1 MRNSILVI
9 HNLNIKILDKLK
21 VSWKEK
27 KVSVLKVGYKHGPS
41 DSQTWLMNAGLK
53 AIPRNG
59 AMAQWLKALSA
70 IPEDLFGS

>member
-27 KVSVLKVGYKHGPS
+27 KVSVLKIGYKH
-41 DSQTWLMNAGLK
+41 
-53 AIPRNG
+53 
-59 AMAQWLKALSA
+59 
-70 IPEDLFGS
+70 DLQIVRHD

>member
-27 KVSVLKVGYKHGPS
+27 KVSVLKIGYKHGPS
-41 DSQTWLMNAGLK
+41 DSQT
-53 AIPRNG
+53 
-59 AMAQWLKALSA
+59 
-70 IPEDLFGS
+70 